1 MRLLA
6 ITIISAV
13 LGNEIPNKR
22 EPKLLNSEGLVLAAV
37 DGRACVTFLPMEEPL
52 IMGPSALKNGKA
64 VGGVSE

>member
-13 LGNEIPNKR
+13 LGNEISNKR

-37 DGRACVTFLPMEEPL
+37 DGRARVTFLPMKEPL
-52 IMGPSALKNGKA
+52 IISPALKNGKA
-64 VGGVSE
+64 VGGISE